1 MALLADYIL
10 THLVYLSILVIFAA
24 GVVVL
29 YGLAGVFT
37 LGHQGFMAIGAYF
50 AAGIACL
57 MPAGGS
63 PILAAALLVASVIA
77 GVGGA
82 VAGGLLLTGP
92 SVRLRGDYMALATLA
107 FAEILVALIRNTEA
121 LGGMRG
127 LDVASLLPRASGSAR
142 LPILGTYALASVA
155 MAAGAVLAVQRLGR
169 SRLGIALRALRD
181 DELAARSMGLENR
194 RARLISFT
202 MGAGLCG
209 LAGCL
214 YAHFSGHVSP
224 RDFGF
229 VQGAMV
235 LLYVVLGGSTAVGTV
250 CAVAVVYFLDEGL
263 KLRCFGLLTGGLGDA
278 LVNWKDA
285 ILAGLLIALLAWRPY
300 GLLTA
305 NRLRSEP

>member
-1 MALLADYIL
+1 MELIVDYTL

-37 LGHQGFMAIGAYF
+37 LGHQGFMAIGAYL
-50 AAGIACL
+50 AAGIAGL
-57 MPAGGS
+57 MPSGGS
-63 PILAAALLVASVIA
+63 FGLAAALLVASVIV

-82 VAGGLLLTGP
+82 AAGGLLLTGP
-92 SVRLRGDYMALATLA
+92 SLRLGGDYMALATLA
-107 FAEILVALIRNTEA
+107 FSEILLAVIRNTEA

-127 LDVASLLPRASGSAR
+127 IDVVSLLPRASGSAR
-142 LPILGTYALASVA
+142 LAILGTYALASVA
-155 MAAGAVLAVQRLGR
+155 MAAGSVLAVRRLGC

-181 DELAARSMGLENR
+181 DELAARSMGLDNR
-194 RARLISFT
+194 QARLISFSL
-202 MGAGLCG
+202 GAGLCG

-229 VQGAMV
+229 VQGALV
-235 LLYVVLGGSTAVGTV
+235 LLYVVLGGSTAVGTA
-250 CAVAVVYFLDEGL
+250 CAIAVVYILDEGL
-263 KLRCFGLLTGGLGDA
+263 KLRCFGLLTGVLGDT

-300 GLLTA
+300 GLLPA
-305 NRLRSEP
+305 DRMRSKR